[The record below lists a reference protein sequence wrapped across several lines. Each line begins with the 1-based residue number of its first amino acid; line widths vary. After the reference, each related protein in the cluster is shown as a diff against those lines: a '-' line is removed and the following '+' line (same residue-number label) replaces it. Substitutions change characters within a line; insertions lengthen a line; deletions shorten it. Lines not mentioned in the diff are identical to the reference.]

1 MVYFF
6 SVQFNLHCCLFI
18 VVQFPI
24 FVIPIAQNLSNT
36 LETDNDILYRLKNGD
51 SDAFEVIFWQYNAKV
66 HNFVMSIL
74 YDKSMAQDIT
84 QSVFLSVWEHRAQ
97 IDISKN
103 FSSYIFTIAQNQV
116 YRQTEK
122 ALLSYKYQEH
132 VKQSQIGLDVE
143 IEDNIDYQ
151 FLERLIWKLIDQ
163 LPPSRKEIFMLSRK
177 HGLSNKEIAQ
187 RLSISEKTVE
197 TQITRSIRYLKKHIN
212 PNVALVGLL
221 LLHLFGI

>member
-1 MVYFF
+1 
-6 SVQFNLHCCLFI
+6 
-18 VVQFPI
+18 
-24 FVIPIAQNLSNT
+24 

-51 SDAFEVIFWQYNAKV
+51 PDAFEVIFWQYNAKV

-84 QSVFLSVWEHRAQ
+84 QSVFLSVWEHHAQ

-116 YRQTEK
+116 YRCTEK
-122 ALLSYKYQEH
+122 ALLSYNYQEH
-132 VKQSQIGLDVE
+132 VKKSQVRLDVE

-151 FLERLIWKLIDQ
+151 FLERLIWELIDK
-163 LPPSRKEIFMLSRK
+163 LPSSRKEIFMLSRK
-177 HGLSNKEIAQ
+177 QGLSNKEIAQ

-197 TQITRSIRYLKKHIN
+197 TQITRSIHYLRKHIN
-212 PNVALVGLL
+212 PHVALVGLL
-221 LLHLFGI
+221 LFHLFMP

>member
-1 MVYFF
+1 M
-6 SVQFNLHCCLFI
+6 
-18 VVQFPI
+18 
-24 FVIPIAQNLSNT
+24 
-36 LETDNDILYRLKNGD
+36 ETDNDILYRLKNGD
-51 SDAFEVIFWQYNAKV
+51 QDAFEVIFWQYNAKV

-74 YDKSMAQDIT
+74 YDKSMAEDIT
-84 QSVFLSVWEHRAQ
+84 QSVFLSIWEHHAQ

-122 ALLSYKYQEH
+122 ALLSYNYQEH
-132 VKQSQIGLDVE
+132 VKKSQVSLDVD

-151 FLERLIWKLIDQ
+151 FLERLIWELIDR
-163 LPPSRKEIFMLSRK
+163 LPSSRKEIFMLSRK

-197 TQITRSIRYLKKHIN
+197 TQITRSIHYLRKHIN
-212 PNVALVGLL
+212 PHVALVGLL
-221 LLHLFGI
+221 LFDLFIT